1 MDLVLRGADVI
12 DGSGGPAQRVDVGIH
27 GDRIVAVAP
36 DVDGGGAAEVALD
49 GLALSP
55 GFIDVH
61 THLDAQVLWDPDV
74 TPCSWYGV
82 TSVVMGNCG
91 FGIAPTRPEHR
102 EAVMRIMES
111 VEDMSYECLRAGIN
125 WDFETFP
132 EYLDTLDAVPKRI
145 NVAAMVGHTPTRL
158 YVLGDEADERTELA
172 ADELAQM
179 RAIVDEALA
188 AGAVGFATSRFPTA
202 NGRNGKP
209 VPSRLASAH
218 ECRHLAEAVQAAG
231 HGVFMAAWGPDLE
244 PHDMTRIA
252 EELDIPVTWAPF
264 AAKFLPEV
272 TGTTATV
279 VPQMTTR
286 PIVAQLNLRKPYF
299 FGVLDEFK
307 QIIESPPERRASV
320 YADPA
325 WRDLAR
331 PALNGSRL
339 GRSLTKAVISDS
351 PNQPAL
357 IGRRLADV
365 ADERGVDVF
374 DAMIDVAT
382 VDDLDT
388 RFELTLIEVD
398 AEFMSELLASERCV
412 IGLGDAGAHATQL
425 CDACQPV
432 SFLQDWVRERKA
444 VTLEHAIWRLA
455 RQPADLFGF
464 GDRGRIE
471 VGAVAD
477 LVAFDPNTVGVSGRE
492 RVFDMPA
499 EAERLI
505 IRATGIE
512 HVWVNGV
519 AVRGDGVE
527 VPGAH
532 PGRLLRGGAA

>member
-1 MDLVLRGADVI
+1 MDLVLRGADVV
-12 DGSGGPAQRVDVGIH
+12 DGSGAPAQQVDVGIQ

-36 DVDGGGAAEVALD
+36 DVDGGAAAEVALD
-49 GLALSP
+49 GLVLAP
-55 GFIDVH
+55 GFVDVH

-82 TSVVMGNCG
+82 TSVVLGNCG

-102 EAVMRIMES
+102 EAVARIMES
-111 VEDMSYECLRAGIN
+111 VEDMSYECLQAGIS

-132 EYLDTLDAVPKRI
+132 EYLDTLDRVPKRI

-158 YVLGDEADERTELA
+158 YVLGDDADERAELA
-172 ADELAQM
+172 GDELAQM

-202 NGRNGKP
+202 NGRDGKP
-209 VPSRLASAH
+209 VPSRLASAD
-218 ECRHLAEAVQAAG
+218 ECRHLVEAVQASG

-244 PHDMTRIA
+244 PHDLTRVA

-264 AAKFLPEV
+264 AAKFLPEIE
-272 TGTTATV
+272 GTTARV

-307 QIIESPPERRASV
+307 EIIESPPEHRASV

-331 PALNGSRL
+331 PALHSSRL

-365 ADERGVDVF
+365 ADERGVDLF
-374 DAMIDVAT
+374 DAMVDVAM

-398 AEFMSELLASERCV
+398 APFMTELLTSEHCL
-412 IGLGDAGAHATQL
+412 IALGDAGAHATQL

-444 VTLEHAIWRLA
+444 VSLEHAIWRLA
-455 RQPADLFGF
+455 RQPAELFGF
-464 GDRGRIE
+464 HDRGRIE
-471 VGAVAD
+471 VGAIAD
-477 LVAFDPNTVGVSGRE
+477 LVAFDPTTVGVTGRE

-499 EAERLI
+499 GSERLI

-519 AVRGDGVE
+519 TVRRDGVE
-527 VPGAH
+527 VPSAH
-532 PGRLLRGGAA
+532 PGRLLRGAVA

>member
-1 MDLVLRGADVI
+1 MDLVLRGANVV
-12 DGSGGPAQRVDVGIH
+12 DGSGAPAQRVDVGIE

-36 DVDGGGAAEVALD
+36 DVDGGAAAEVALD
-49 GLALSP
+49 GLVLAP
-55 GFIDVH
+55 GFVDVH

-82 TSVVMGNCG
+82 TSVVVGNCG

-111 VEDMSYECLRAGIN
+111 VEDMSYECLQAGID

-132 EYLDTLDAVPKRI
+132 EYLDTLDSVPKRI

-158 YVLGDEADERTELA
+158 FVLGDEADERTELA
-172 ADELAQM
+172 GDELAQM
-179 RAIVDEALA
+179 RSIVDEALA

-202 NGRNGKP
+202 NGRDGKP
-209 VPSRLASAH
+209 VPSRLASAD
-218 ECRHLAEAVQAAG
+218 ECRHLAEAVQASG

-244 PHDMTRIA
+244 PHDMARIA

-272 TGTTATV
+272 TGTTARV

-307 QIIESPPERRASV
+307 QIIESPSERRASV
-320 YADPA
+320 YADPS

-339 GRSLTKAVISDS
+339 GRSLAKAVISYS

-357 IGRRLADV
+357 IDRRLADV

-374 DAMIDVAT
+374 DAMIDVAI

-388 RFELTLIEVD
+388 RFELTLLEVD
-398 AEFMSELLASERCV
+398 AAFMTELLPSEHCV
-412 IGLGDAGAHATQL
+412 IALGDAGAHATQL

-432 SFLQDWVRERKA
+432 SFLQDWVRERQA
-444 VTLEHAIWRLA
+444 VSLEHAIWRLA

-464 GDRGRIE
+464 SDRGRIE
-471 VGAVAD
+471 VGAIAD
-477 LVAFDPNTVGVSGRE
+477 LVAFDPTTVGVSGRE

-499 EAERLI
+499 GAERLI
-505 IRATGIE
+505 IRPTGIE

-519 AVRGDGVE
+519 AVRRDGVE

-532 PGRLLRGGAA
+532 PGRLLRGGVA

>member
-1 MDLVLRGADVI
+1 MDLVLRGADVV
-12 DGSGGPAQRVDVGIH
+12 DGSGAPAERVDVGIE

-36 DVDGGGAAEVALD
+36 DVDGGAAVEVALD
-49 GLALSP
+49 GLVLAP

-82 TSVVMGNCG
+82 TSVVVGNCG

-102 EAVMRIMES
+102 EAVARIMES
-111 VEDMSYECLRAGIN
+111 VEDMSYECLQAGIK
-125 WDFETFP
+125 WDFETFA
-132 EYLDTLDAVPKRI
+132 EYLDTLDRVPKRI

-172 ADELAQM
+172 GDELAQM

-202 NGRNGKP
+202 NGRDGKP
-209 VPSRLASAH
+209 VPSRLASAD
-218 ECRHLAEAVQAAG
+218 ECRHLAEAVQASG

-244 PHDMTRIA
+244 Q
-252 EELDIPVTWAPF
+252 LDIPVTWAPF
-264 AAKFLPEV
+264 AAKFLPEIK
-272 TGTTATV
+272 GTTARV

-299 FGVLDEFK
+299 FSVLDEFK

-331 PALNGSRL
+331 PALHGSRL

-374 DAMIDVAT
+374 DAMIDVAI
-382 VDDLDT
+382 VDGLDT

-398 AEFMSELLASERCV
+398 APFMTELLASELCL
-412 IGLGDAGAHATQL
+412 IALGDAGAHATQL

-432 SFLQDWVRERKA
+432 SVLQDWVRERKA
-444 VTLEHAIWRLA
+444 VPLEHAIWRLA
-455 RQPADLFGF
+455 RQPAELFGF
-464 GDRGRIE
+464 HDRGRIE
-471 VGAVAD
+471 EGAIAD
-477 LVAFDPNTVGVSGRE
+477 LVAFDPATVGVSGRE

-499 EAERLI
+499 GSERLI

-519 AVRGDGVE
+519 AVRHDGVE

-532 PGRLLRGGAA
+532 PGRLLRGGIA

>member
-1 MDLVLRGADVI
+1 MDLVLRGANVV
-12 DGSGGPAQRVDVGIH
+12 DGSGAPAQRVDVGIE

-36 DVDGGGAAEVALD
+36 DVDGGTAAEVALD
-49 GLALSP
+49 GLVLAP

-111 VEDMSYECLRAGIN
+111 VEDMSYECLQAGID
-125 WDFETFP
+125 WDFESFP
-132 EYLDTLDAVPKRI
+132 EYLDTLDRVPKRI

-158 YVLGDEADERTELA
+158 FVLGDEADERTELA
-172 ADELAQM
+172 GDELAQM
-179 RAIVDEALA
+179 RSIVDEALA

-202 NGRNGKP
+202 NGRDGKP
-209 VPSRLASAH
+209 VPSRLASAD
-218 ECRHLAEAVQAAG
+218 ECHHLAEAVQASG

-244 PHDMTRIA
+244 PRDMARIA

-264 AAKFLPEV
+264 AAKFLSEV
-272 TGTTATV
+272 TETTARV

-320 YADPA
+320 YADPS

-339 GRSLTKAVISDS
+339 GRSLAKAVISYS

-357 IGRRLADV
+357 IDRRLADV

-374 DAMIDVAT
+374 DAMIDVAI

-388 RFELTLIEVD
+388 RFELTLLEVD
-398 AEFMSELLASERCV
+398 AAFMTELLPSEHCV
-412 IGLGDAGAHATQL
+412 IALGDAGAHATQL

-432 SFLQDWVRERKA
+432 SFLQDWVRERQA
-444 VTLEHAIWRLA
+444 VSLEHAIWRLA

-471 VGAVAD
+471 VGAIAD
-477 LVAFDPNTVGVSGRE
+477 LVAFDPTTVGVSGRE

-499 EAERLI
+499 GAERLI
-505 IRATGIE
+505 IRPTGIE

-519 AVRGDGVE
+519 AVRRDGVE

-532 PGRLLRGGAA
+532 PGRLLRGGVA

>member
-1 MDLVLRGADVI
+1 MDLVLRGADVV
-12 DGSGGPAQRVDVGIH
+12 DGSGVPAQRVDVGIE
-27 GDRIVAVAP
+27 GDRIVVVAP
-36 DVDGGGAAEVALD
+36 DVEAGAAVEVALD
-49 GLALSP
+49 GLVLAP

-82 TSVVMGNCG
+82 TSVIMGNCG
-91 FGIAPTRPEHR
+91 FGIAPIRPEDR

-111 VEDMSYECLRAGIN
+111 VEDMSYECLQAGIN
-125 WDFETFP
+125 WEFETFP
-132 EYLDTLDAVPKRI
+132 QYLDALERVPKRI

-158 YVLGDEADERTELA
+158 YVLGDGADERTELA
-172 ADELAQM
+172 GDELAQM
-179 RAIVDEALA
+179 RAIVDEALS

-202 NGRNGKP
+202 NGRDGKP
-209 VPSRLASAH
+209 VPSRFASAD
-218 ECRHLAEAVQAAG
+218 ECLHLAEAVRAAG

-244 PHDMTRIA
+244 PHDLTRIA

-264 AAKFLPEV
+264 AAKFLPDL
-272 TGTTATV
+272 TATTARV

-299 FGVLDEFK
+299 FGMLDEFK
-307 QIIESPPERRASV
+307 RIIESPPERRASV
-320 YADPA
+320 YADPG

-331 PALNGSRL
+331 PALHSSRL

-374 DAMIDVAT
+374 DAMIDVAI

-398 AEFMSELLASERCV
+398 APFMTELLASEHCL
-412 IGLGDAGAHATQL
+412 IALGDAGAHATQL

-444 VTLEHAIWRLA
+444 VSLEHAIWRLA

-464 GDRGRIE
+464 HDRGRIE
-471 VGAVAD
+471 VGAIAD
-477 LVAFDPNTVGVSGRE
+477 LVAFDPTTVGVSGRE

-499 EAERLI
+499 GSERLI
-505 IRATGIE
+505 IRAIGIE

-519 AVRGDGVE
+519 AVRRDGVE

-532 PGRLLRGGAA
+532 PGRLVRGGMA

>member
-1 MDLVLRGADVI
+1 
-12 DGSGGPAQRVDVGIH
+12 
-27 GDRIVAVAP
+27 
-36 DVDGGGAAEVALD
+36 
-49 GLALSP
+49 
-55 GFIDVH
+55 
-61 THLDAQVLWDPDV
+61 
-74 TPCSWYGV
+74 
-82 TSVVMGNCG
+82 VVVGNCG

-111 VEDMSYECLRAGIN
+111 VEDMSYECLQAGID

-132 EYLDTLDAVPKRI
+132 EYLDTLDSVPKRI

-158 YVLGDEADERTELA
+158 FVLGDEADERTELA
-172 ADELAQM
+172 GDELAQM
-179 RAIVDEALA
+179 RSIVDEALA

-202 NGRNGKP
+202 NGRDGKP
-209 VPSRLASAH
+209 VPSRLASAD
-218 ECRHLAEAVQAAG
+218 ECRHLAEAVQASG

-244 PHDMTRIA
+244 PHDMARIA

-264 AAKFLPEV
+264 AAKFLSEV
-272 TGTTATV
+272 TGTTGRV

-320 YADPA
+320 YADPS

-339 GRSLTKAVISDS
+339 GRSLAKAVISYS

-357 IGRRLADV
+357 IDRRLADV

-374 DAMIDVAT
+374 DAMIDVAI

-388 RFELTLIEVD
+388 RFELTLLEVD
-398 AEFMSELLASERCV
+398 AAFMTELLPSEHCV
-412 IGLGDAGAHATQL
+412 IALGDAGAHATQL

-432 SFLQDWVRERKA
+432 SFLQDWVRERQA
-444 VTLEHAIWRLA
+444 VSLEHAIWRLA

-464 GDRGRIE
+464 SDRGRIE
-471 VGAVAD
+471 VGAIAD
-477 LVAFDPNTVGVSGRE
+477 LVAFDPTTVGVSGRE

-499 EAERLI
+499 GAERLI
-505 IRATGIE
+505 IRPTGIE

-519 AVRGDGVE
+519 AVRRDGVE

-532 PGRLLRGGAA
+532 PGRLLRGGVA